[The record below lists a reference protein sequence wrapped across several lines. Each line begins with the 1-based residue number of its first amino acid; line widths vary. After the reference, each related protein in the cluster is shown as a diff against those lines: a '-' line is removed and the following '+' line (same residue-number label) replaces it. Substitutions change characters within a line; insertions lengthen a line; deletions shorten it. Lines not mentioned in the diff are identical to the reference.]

1 LLGRLFRSKRPPGDD
16 AGRSSYRFRPRAGD
30 LRAAQAGDRDAIARF
45 YDAHVDGLYAFV
57 FYRVGRDA
65 SLAEDV
71 VQETFAVALSRR
83 ADHDP
88 ARGSVGSWLTV
99 LSRNVIRDHLRAHRR
114 TDDLQQAW
122 ERVDATLAQVFAA
135 MAERPLP
142 GDVLE
147 RAETRDL
154 VHMAVANLP
163 EQYRNALVRKYV
175 DGESL
180 DAIAA
185 ELGISA
191 DAVKSLLA
199 RARRA
204 FRDTFAT
211 LSAHLSEAV

>member
-1 LLGRLFRSKRPPGDD
+1 MIVTLLARLFRSGP
-16 AGRSSYRFRPRAGD
+16 ASD
-30 LRAAQAGDRDAIARF
+30 LRDARSGDRAAIGRF
-45 YDAHVDGLYAFV
+45 YDAHVDGLYTFV
-57 FYRVGRDA
+57 FYRVGRDQA
-65 SLAEDV
+65 LAEDV
-71 VQETFAVALSRR
+71 VQETFTIALSRE
-83 ADHDP
+83 ADYDP

-99 LSRNVIRDHLRAHRR
+99 LSRNVIRDHLRAHKR
-114 TDDLQQAW
+114 TDELQATW
-122 ERVDATLAQVFAA
+122 ERVDATLAQTFAA

-163 EQYRNALVRKYV
+163 EQYRTALTRKYI

-180 DAIAA
+180 ESLSR
-185 ELGISA
+185 ELGISV
-191 DAVKSLLA
+191 DATKSLLA

-211 LSAHLSEAV
+211 LSANLSEVA

>member
-1 LLGRLFRSKRPPGDD
+1 MILSLLGRLFRS
-16 AGRSSYRFRPRAGD
+16 D
-30 LRAAQAGDRDAIARF
+30 LRAAQAGDRAAIGRF
-45 YDAHVDGLYAFV
+45 YDDHADGLYAFV

-65 SLAEDV
+65 TLAEDV
-71 VQETFAVALSRR
+71 VQETFALALRKQ
-83 ADHDP
+83 ADYDP
-88 ARGSVGSWLTV
+88 ARGSVSSWLTV
-99 LSRNVIRDHLRAHRR
+99 LSRNVIRDHLRDHRR
-114 TDDLQQAW
+114 SDELQARW
-122 ERVDATLAQVFAA
+122 ERIDATLAQTFAA

-163 EQYRNALVRKYV
+163 EQYRTALTRKYV

-180 DAIAA
+180 ETLAG
-185 ELGISA
+185 ELGISI
-191 DAVKSLLA
+191 DATKSLLA

-211 LSAHLSEAV
+211 LSANLSEAV

>member
-1 LLGRLFRSKRPPGDD
+1 MIASLLARLFRSG
-16 AGRSSYRFRPRAGD
+16 PRVD
-30 LRAAQAGDRDAIARF
+30 LRAARSGDKDAIARF
-45 YDAHVDGLYAFV
+45 YEAHVDGLYTFV
-57 FYRVGRDA
+57 YYRVGRDT

-71 VQETFAVALSRR
+71 VQETFANALSRT
-83 ADHDP
+83 ADYDP
-88 ARGSVGSWLTV
+88 ARGSIATWLTV

-114 TDDLQQAW
+114 GDELATAW
-122 ERVDATLAQVFAA
+122 ERIDATLAQTFAA

-142 GDVLE
+142 GEVLE

-163 EQYRNALVRKYV
+163 EQYRTALTRKYV

-180 DAIAA
+180 ETLAG
-185 ELGISA
+185 ELGISV
-191 DAVKSLLA
+191 DAAKSLLA

-211 LSAHLSEAV
+211 LSAHLSEVAP